1 MRVKLISGLRG
12 CSAGGGGIAGCGGD
26 DNETTPVAGTPS
38 AGAQTVNVSETE
50 YKLDP
55 SDPTVQAGTVSFKV
69 TNEGSV
75 DHNLE
80 IEGPEGE
87 QELDQ
92 DLGPGKSGTLT
103 VDLSKPGRYEF
114 YCPVDGHRERGME
127 GEITVT
133 GEGGAGGGSG
143 GSSGD
148 DQGGGAAPAATT
160 DDPGGD
166 RRERSSLAPWS
177 G

>member
-1 MRVKLISGLRG
+1 MSQSNDRGETNRMRVKLSLASVGAVL
-12 CSAGGGGIAGCGGD
+12 AAVAIAGCGDD

-38 AGAQTVNVSETE
+38 AGAQAVNVSETE
-50 YKLDP
+50 YQLDP

-114 YCPVDGHRERGME
+114 YCPVDGHRERDME

-148 DQGGGAAPAATT
+148 DPGNGGGA
-160 DDPGGD
+160 GGYY
-166 RRERSSLAPWS
+166 
-177 G
+177 

>member
-1 MRVKLISGLRG
+1 MSQSNDRGETNRMRVKLSLASVGAVL
-12 CSAGGGGIAGCGGD
+12 AAVAIAGCGDD

-38 AGAQTVNVSETE
+38 AGAQAVNVSETE
-50 YKLDP
+50 YELDP
-55 SDPTVQAGTVSFKV
+55 SDPTVQAGAVSFKV

-114 YCPVDGHRERGME
+114 YCPVDGHRERDME

-148 DQGGGAAPAATT
+148 DPGNGGGA
-160 DDPGGD
+160 GGYY
-166 RRERSSLAPWS
+166 
-177 G
+177 